1 MLKKN
6 LSKSALVVALLT
18 TTVIWRGTTA
28 YAEDP
33 NQAFTLD
40 PMIVTAQRT
49 ETRDL
54 DTPATT
60 NIITE
65 QNIKEAGY
73 KNVFDAIEHQ
83 VGLTSTG
90 YGDAGQ
96 DFGFSSGRTVIRGY
110 DRGTLVMV
118 DGIPMNLKNYNS
130 LDGIPIDMV
139 QQIEIIKG
147 AAGTLYG
154 SEAMGGVVNVIT
166 KRPGGKTQVKVKG
179 TVGNYY
185 KDYGVTYAG
194 EKLIVTASKEYS
206 NKLTHSNAY
215 PEGSSTDWWVGKG
228 QKNRAGISAALTD
241 EIGFTFIYQDGNI
254 TRGSNNDAKKVG
266 SVYKKYNYRYDDK
279 RITTGLTYN
288 GKYNGIKALVG
299 YNYRVRGSTAA
310 QVGVF
315 VDGVLFNLGGDA
327 AADISTIPVH
337 NVERIEVYR
346 GYIPARFGGTF
357 MGGVINIVTKR
368 PTKANV
374 QASFGKSSFG
384 GYKGS
389 LQIDAPLGGGAL
401 MVSINRDQ
409 SEGDFK
415 YKNFDNDRTYKER
428 LQYYYKDLEN
438 TTNRINK
445 QISYDVGFGMEEP
458 SLGKVTSIDEMV
470 TRCAPGGDIYEVFW
484 KQNPD
489 DYGGRDVMEHD
500 WEFYYAKYAD
510 PNYKENLYKSDQ
522 YQLDKLESAERWRK
536 ANDYKN
542 TDAIIK
548 WQDDHWLAKA
558 TWKNIR
564 RHLPHPIDNNYA
576 PLWTVDQDWAVNMPY
591 GKPNMYYFRN
601 QELTAKELLLGRR
614 DTVGNLEWGWSINY
628 LKQDKDYYIDDWQNL
643 EKVLEATNSLNTLS
657 ANSLWSKYDSRRLG
671 AKIDGSYKAGDRHL
685 IEFLVD
691 ASKEKMD
698 IDGWRMHDFENSSED
713 TRGRW
718 RNYYEQEIFNAQVQD
733 TITLNKKGDFWLT
746 PSVRYNRSKI
756 LGRSDRYDEKNDPQ
770 NVKWFHQQDEQTDD
784 KVTWQLALKKQFNDH
799 FTLRAT
805 GGTYYRLLNMYEIAG
820 DGAGIWPMPNVDGTD
835 SVFPMPE
842 EGKQWDVS
850 AIWDGKALG
859 ADTAKFQLTY
869 FGRDSEN
876 LLQLM
881 SRNFFFFYTN
891 AAKAKV
897 NGLEIQADMSW
908 QKWDVNLQAT
918 YTKPKDVFYDMT
930 KLPGYDSNTI
940 AGSLTYQPQ
949 WEGTARLTYRPDT
962 NWSLFTQ
969 LRYVDWMVTDPIPL
983 TTGAVKRQS
992 SLTTMDV
999 GVKYKF
1005 NKSLQLAVGCND
1017 VLNKANDMY
1026 LNMYGNGE
1034 IRNIQYPIQG
1044 RTYYAT
1050 LQYTY

>member
-1 MLKKN
+1 MRNERNSLRQAAITAGI
-6 LSKSALVVALLT
+6 LAALGVCTLGGDQPRVWAAEPSNNAAQAEAK
-18 TTVIWRGTTA
+18 TA
-28 YAEDP
+28 VTQDV
-33 NQAFTLD
+33 QAAADETDGDGMDFTLEG
-40 PMIVTAQRT
+40 VTVEAKRPDW
-49 ETRDL
+49 ETKL
-54 DTPATT
+54 SPGT
-60 NIITE
+60 
-65 QNIKEAGY
+65 
-73 KNVFDAIEHQ
+73 V
-83 VGLTSTG
+83 
-90 YGDAGQ
+90 
-96 DFGFSSGRTVIRGY
+96 TVIRPDDYKGEQK
-110 DRGTLVMV
+110 DLPDLLKMV
-118 DGIPMNLKNYNS
+118 P
-130 LDGIPIDMV
+130 
-139 QQIEIIKG
+139 
-147 AAGTLYG
+147 
-154 SEAMGGVVNVIT
+154 GVHVRELN
-166 KRPGGKTQVKVKG
+166 
-179 TVGNYY
+179 
-185 KDYGVTYAG
+185 
-194 EKLIVTASKEYS
+194 
-206 NKLTHSNAY
+206 
-215 PEGSSTDWWVGKG
+215 GKG
-228 QKNRAGISAALTD
+228 Q
-241 EIGFTFIYQDGNI
+241 Y
-254 TRGSNNDAKKVG
+254 
-266 SVYKKYNYRYDDK
+266 
-279 RITTGLTYN
+279 TT
-288 GKYNGIKALVG
+288 VS
-299 YNYRVRGSTAA
+299 VRGSTAA

-357 MGGVINIVTKR
+357 MGGVINVVTKR

-384 GYKGS
+384 GYKGN

-401 MVSINRDQ
+401 MVGINRDQ

-438 TTNRINK
+438 TTDRINK
-445 QISYDVGFGMEEP
+445 QIAEDVGYGMSSP
-458 SLGKVTSIDEMV
+458 NGGSVTSIDEMV
-470 TRCAPGGDIYEVFW
+470 TRCAQGGDIYNAFW
-484 KQNPD
+484 AQNPD
-489 DYGGRDVMEHD
+489 DYGGQDEMD
-500 WEFYYAKYAD
+500 FAWENFYAKYAD

-564 RHLPHPIDNNYA
+564 RHLPHPIDKNYA

-643 EKVLEATNSLNTLS
+643 EKVLEATSGLNTLK
-657 ANSLWSKYDSRRLG
+657 ANTLWSKYDSRRLG
-671 AKIDGSYKAGDRHL
+671 AKIDGSYKAGNRHL

-698 IDGWRMHDFENSSED
+698 IDGWKMFDFEHANED
-713 TRGRW
+713 TRSRW
-718 RNYYEQEIFNAQVQD
+718 RNYYEQEIINAQIQD

-746 PSVRYNRSKI
+746 PSIRYNRSKI

-770 NVKWFHQQDEQTDD
+770 HIKWLGQTDEQTDD

-820 DGAGIWPMPNVDGTD
+820 DGAGILPMPNVGGSA

-842 EGKQWDVS
+842 EGKQWDIS
-850 AIWDGKALG
+850 AIWDGKWLG
-859 ADTAKFQLTY
+859 ADTAKFQITY
-869 FGRDSEN
+869 FGRDSKR
-876 LLQLM
+876 LLQL
-881 SRNFFFFYTN
+881 SSWNSFFFVYNN
-891 AAKAKV
+891 AASGKV
-897 NGLEIQADMSW
+897 NGVELQADLSW

-918 YTKPKDVFYDMT
+918 YTDPSNVLYDLSAIPGQQEWNKDGKIEGVM
-930 KLPGYDSNTI
+930 
-940 AGSLTYQPQ
+940 TYQPK
-949 WEGTARLTYRPDT
+949 WEGTARFTYRPDK

-969 LRYVDWMVTDPIPL
+969 MRHVGKVTTDAIPL
-983 TTGAVKRQS
+983 TTGALPWQS

-999 GVKYKF
+999 GVKYKI
-1005 NKSLQLAVGCND
+1005 NKSLQVAVGCND

-1026 LNMYGNGE
+1026 LRTTYGE
-1034 IRNIQYPIQG
+1034 MRNILYPIQG

>member
-1 MLKKN
+1 MRNERNSLRQAAITAGI
-6 LSKSALVVALLT
+6 LAALGVCTLGGDQPRVWAAEPSNNAAQAEAK
-18 TTVIWRGTTA
+18 TA
-28 YAEDP
+28 VTQDV
-33 NQAFTLD
+33 QAAADETDGDGMDFTLEG
-40 PMIVTAQRT
+40 VTV
-49 ETRDL
+49 
-54 DTPATT
+54 
-60 NIITE
+60 
-65 QNIKEAGY
+65 EAKRPDWEAKLSPGT
-73 KNVFDAIEHQ
+73 V
-83 VGLTSTG
+83 
-90 YGDAGQ
+90 
-96 DFGFSSGRTVIRGY
+96 TVIRPDDYKGEQK
-110 DRGTLVMV
+110 DLPDLLKMV
-118 DGIPMNLKNYNS
+118 P
-130 LDGIPIDMV
+130 
-139 QQIEIIKG
+139 
-147 AAGTLYG
+147 
-154 SEAMGGVVNVIT
+154 GVHVRELN
-166 KRPGGKTQVKVKG
+166 
-179 TVGNYY
+179 
-185 KDYGVTYAG
+185 
-194 EKLIVTASKEYS
+194 
-206 NKLTHSNAY
+206 
-215 PEGSSTDWWVGKG
+215 GKG
-228 QKNRAGISAALTD
+228 Q
-241 EIGFTFIYQDGNI
+241 Y
-254 TRGSNNDAKKVG
+254 
-266 SVYKKYNYRYDDK
+266 
-279 RITTGLTYN
+279 TT
-288 GKYNGIKALVG
+288 VS
-299 YNYRVRGSTAA
+299 VRGSTAA

-357 MGGVINIVTKR
+357 MGGVINVVTKR

-384 GYKGS
+384 GYKGN

-401 MVSINRDQ
+401 MVGINRDQ

-438 TTNRINK
+438 TTDRINK
-445 QISYDVGFGMEEP
+445 QIAEDVGYGMSSP
-458 SLGKVTSIDEMV
+458 NGGSVTSIDEMV
-470 TRCAPGGDIYEVFW
+470 TRCAQGGDIYNAFW
-484 KQNPD
+484 AQNPD
-489 DYGGRDVMEHD
+489 DYGGQDEMD
-500 WEFYYAKYAD
+500 FAWENFYAKYAD

-522 YQLDKLESAERWRK
+522 FQLDKLESAERWRK

-564 RHLPHPIDNNYA
+564 RHLPHPIDKNYA

-643 EKVLEATNSLNTLS
+643 EKVLEATSGLNTLKV
-657 ANSLWSKYDSRRLG
+657 NTLWSKYDSRRLG
-671 AKIDGSYKAGDRHL
+671 AKIDGSYKAGNRHL

-698 IDGWRMHDFENSSED
+698 IDGWKMFDFEHANED
-713 TRGRW
+713 TRSRW
-718 RNYYEQEIFNAQVQD
+718 RNYYEQEIINAQIQD

-746 PSVRYNRSKI
+746 PSIRYNRSKI

-770 NVKWFHQQDEQTDD
+770 HIKWLGQTDEQTDD

-820 DGAGIWPMPNVDGTD
+820 DGAGILPMPNVGGSA

-842 EGKQWDVS
+842 EGKQWDIS
-850 AIWDGKALG
+850 AIWDGKWLG
-859 ADTAKFQLTY
+859 ADTAKFQITY
-869 FGRDSEN
+869 FGRDSKR
-876 LLQLM
+876 LLQL
-881 SRNFFFFYTN
+881 SSWNSFFFVYNN
-891 AAKAKV
+891 AASGKV
-897 NGLEIQADMSW
+897 NGVELQADLSW

-918 YTKPKDVFYDMT
+918 YTDPSNVLYDLSAIPGQQEWNKDGKIEGVM
-930 KLPGYDSNTI
+930 
-940 AGSLTYQPQ
+940 TYQPK
-949 WEGTARLTYRPDT
+949 WEGTARFIYRPDK

-969 LRYVDWMVTDPIPL
+969 MRHVGKVTTGAIPL
-983 TTGAVKRQS
+983 TTGALPWQS

-999 GVKYKF
+999 GVKYKI
-1005 NKSLQLAVGCND
+1005 NKSLQVAVGCND

-1026 LNMYGNGE
+1026 LRTTYGE
-1034 IRNIQYPIQG
+1034 MRNILYPIQG

>member
-1 MLKKN
+1 MGVCTLGGDQPRVW
-6 LSKSALVVALLT
+6 A
-18 TTVIWRGTTA
+18 
-28 YAEDP
+28 AEP
-33 NQAFTLD
+33 SNN
-40 PMIVTAQRT
+40 TAQAEAKTAAAQGVQAAADET
-49 ETRDL
+49 ENDGMSFDL
-54 DTPATT
+54 EGVTV
-60 NIITE
+60 
-65 QNIKEAGY
+65 EAKRPDWEAKLSPGT
-73 KNVFDAIEHQ
+73 V
-83 VGLTSTG
+83 
-90 YGDAGQ
+90 
-96 DFGFSSGRTVIRGY
+96 TVIRPDDYKGEQK
-110 DRGTLVMV
+110 DLPDLLKMV
-118 DGIPMNLKNYNS
+118 P
-130 LDGIPIDMV
+130 
-139 QQIEIIKG
+139 
-147 AAGTLYG
+147 
-154 SEAMGGVVNVIT
+154 GVHVRELN
-166 KRPGGKTQVKVKG
+166 
-179 TVGNYY
+179 
-185 KDYGVTYAG
+185 
-194 EKLIVTASKEYS
+194 
-206 NKLTHSNAY
+206 
-215 PEGSSTDWWVGKG
+215 GKG
-228 QKNRAGISAALTD
+228 Q
-241 EIGFTFIYQDGNI
+241 Y
-254 TRGSNNDAKKVG
+254 
-266 SVYKKYNYRYDDK
+266 
-279 RITTGLTYN
+279 TT
-288 GKYNGIKALVG
+288 VS
-299 YNYRVRGSTAA
+299 VRGSTAA

-357 MGGVINIVTKR
+357 MGGVINVVTKR

-384 GYKGS
+384 GYKGN

-401 MVSINRDQ
+401 MVGINRDQ

-438 TTNRINK
+438 TTDRINK
-445 QISYDVGFGMEEP
+445 QISYDVGFGMEKP
-458 SLGKVTSIDEMV
+458 SLGNVTSIDEMV

-484 KQNPD
+484 QQDPD
-489 DYGGRDVMEHD
+489 DYGGKDVMEHD

-564 RHLPHPIDNNYA
+564 RHLPHPIDKNYA

-643 EKVLEATNSLNTLS
+643 EKVLEATSGLNTLK
-657 ANSLWSKYDSRRLG
+657 ANTLWSKYDSRRLG
-671 AKIDGSYKAGDRHL
+671 AKIDGSYKAGNRHL

-698 IDGWRMHDFENSSED
+698 IDGWKMFDFEHANED
-713 TRGRW
+713 TRSRW
-718 RNYYEQEIFNAQVQD
+718 RNYYEQEIINAQIQD

-746 PSVRYNRSKI
+746 PSIRYNRSKI

-770 NVKWFHQQDEQTDD
+770 HIKWLGQTDEQTDD

-820 DGAGIWPMPNVDGTD
+820 DGAGILPMPNVGGSA

-842 EGKQWDVS
+842 EGKQWDIS
-850 AIWDGKALG
+850 AIWDGKWLG
-859 ADTAKFQLTY
+859 ADTAKFQITY
-869 FGRDSEN
+869 FGRDSKR
-876 LLQLM
+876 LLQL
-881 SRNFFFFYTN
+881 SSWNSFFFVYNN
-891 AAKAKV
+891 AASGKV
-897 NGLEIQADMSW
+897 NGVELQADLSW

-918 YTKPKDVFYDMT
+918 YTDPSNVLYDLSAIPGQQEWNKDGKIEGVM
-930 KLPGYDSNTI
+930 
-940 AGSLTYQPQ
+940 TYQPK
-949 WEGTARLTYRPDT
+949 WEGTARFTYRPDK

-969 LRYVDWMVTDPIPL
+969 MRHVGKVTTDAIPL
-983 TTGAVKRQS
+983 TTGALPWQS

-999 GVKYKF
+999 GVKYKI
-1005 NKSLQLAVGCND
+1005 NKSLQVAVGCND

-1026 LNMYGNGE
+1026 LRTTYSEM
-1034 IRNIQYPIQG
+1034 RNILYPIQG

>member
-1 MLKKN
+1 MRNERNSLRQAAITAGI
-6 LSKSALVVALLT
+6 LAALGVCTLGGDWPRVWAAEPSNNAAQAEAK
-18 TTVIWRGTTA
+18 TTA
-28 YAEDP
+28 AQDV
-33 NQAFTLD
+33 QAAADETDGDGMDFTLEG
-40 PMIVTAQRT
+40 VTV
-49 ETRDL
+49 
-54 DTPATT
+54 
-60 NIITE
+60 
-65 QNIKEAGY
+65 EAKRPDWEAKLSPGT
-73 KNVFDAIEHQ
+73 V
-83 VGLTSTG
+83 
-90 YGDAGQ
+90 
-96 DFGFSSGRTVIRGY
+96 TVIRPDDYKGEQK
-110 DRGTLVMV
+110 DLPDLLKMV
-118 DGIPMNLKNYNS
+118 P
-130 LDGIPIDMV
+130 
-139 QQIEIIKG
+139 
-147 AAGTLYG
+147 
-154 SEAMGGVVNVIT
+154 GVHVRELN
-166 KRPGGKTQVKVKG
+166 
-179 TVGNYY
+179 
-185 KDYGVTYAG
+185 
-194 EKLIVTASKEYS
+194 
-206 NKLTHSNAY
+206 
-215 PEGSSTDWWVGKG
+215 GKG
-228 QKNRAGISAALTD
+228 Q
-241 EIGFTFIYQDGNI
+241 Y
-254 TRGSNNDAKKVG
+254 
-266 SVYKKYNYRYDDK
+266 
-279 RITTGLTYN
+279 TT
-288 GKYNGIKALVG
+288 VS
-299 YNYRVRGSTAA
+299 VRGSTAA

-357 MGGVINIVTKR
+357 MGGVINVVTKR

-384 GYKGS
+384 GYKGN

-401 MVSINRDQ
+401 MVGINRDQ

-438 TTNRINK
+438 TTDRINK

-484 KQNPD
+484 QQDPD
-489 DYGGRDVMEHD
+489 DYGGKDVMEHD

-564 RHLPHPIDNNYA
+564 RHLPHPIDKNYA

-643 EKVLEATNSLNTLS
+643 EKVLEATSGLNTLK
-657 ANSLWSKYDSRRLG
+657 ANTLWSKYDSRRLG
-671 AKIDGSYKAGDRHL
+671 AKIDGSYKAGNRHL

-698 IDGWRMHDFENSSED
+698 IDGWKMFDFEHANED
-713 TRGRW
+713 TRSRW
-718 RNYYEQEIFNAQVQD
+718 RNYYEQEIINAQIQD

-746 PSVRYNRSKI
+746 PSIRYNRSKI

-770 NVKWFHQQDEQTDD
+770 HIKWLGQTDEQTDD

-820 DGAGIWPMPNVDGTD
+820 DGAGILPMPNVGGSA

-842 EGKQWDVS
+842 EGKQWDIS
-850 AIWDGKALG
+850 AIWDGKWLG
-859 ADTAKFQLTY
+859 ADTAKFQITY
-869 FGRDSEN
+869 FGRDSKR
-876 LLQLM
+876 LLQL
-881 SRNFFFFYTN
+881 SSWNSFFFVYNN
-891 AAKAKV
+891 AASGKV
-897 NGLEIQADMSW
+897 NGVELQADLSW

-918 YTKPKDVFYDMT
+918 YTDPSNVLYDLSAIPGQQEWNKDGKIEGVM
-930 KLPGYDSNTI
+930 
-940 AGSLTYQPQ
+940 TYQPK
-949 WEGTARLTYRPDT
+949 WEGTARFTYRPDK

-969 LRYVDWMVTDPIPL
+969 MRHVGKVTTDAIPL
-983 TTGAVKRQS
+983 TTGVLPWQS

-999 GVKYKF
+999 GVKYKI
-1005 NKSLQLAVGCND
+1005 NKSLQVAVGCND

-1026 LNMYGNGE
+1026 LRTTYSEM
-1034 IRNIQYPIQG
+1034 RNILYPIQG

>member
-1 MLKKN
+1 MRNERNSLRQAAITAGI
-6 LSKSALVVALLT
+6 LAALDVCTLGGDQPRVWAAEPSNNAAQAEAK
-18 TTVIWRGTTA
+18 TA
-28 YAEDP
+28 VTQDV
-33 NQAFTLD
+33 QAAADETDGDGMDFTLEG
-40 PMIVTAQRT
+40 VTV
-49 ETRDL
+49 
-54 DTPATT
+54 
-60 NIITE
+60 
-65 QNIKEAGY
+65 EAKRPDWEAKLSPGT
-73 KNVFDAIEHQ
+73 V
-83 VGLTSTG
+83 
-90 YGDAGQ
+90 
-96 DFGFSSGRTVIRGY
+96 TVIRPDDYKGEQK
-110 DRGTLVMV
+110 DLPDLLKMV
-118 DGIPMNLKNYNS
+118 P
-130 LDGIPIDMV
+130 
-139 QQIEIIKG
+139 
-147 AAGTLYG
+147 
-154 SEAMGGVVNVIT
+154 GVHVRELN
-166 KRPGGKTQVKVKG
+166 
-179 TVGNYY
+179 
-185 KDYGVTYAG
+185 
-194 EKLIVTASKEYS
+194 
-206 NKLTHSNAY
+206 
-215 PEGSSTDWWVGKG
+215 GKG
-228 QKNRAGISAALTD
+228 Q
-241 EIGFTFIYQDGNI
+241 Y
-254 TRGSNNDAKKVG
+254 
-266 SVYKKYNYRYDDK
+266 
-279 RITTGLTYN
+279 TT
-288 GKYNGIKALVG
+288 VS
-299 YNYRVRGSTAA
+299 VRGSTAA

-357 MGGVINIVTKR
+357 MGGVINVVTKR

-384 GYKGS
+384 GYKGN

-401 MVSINRDQ
+401 MVGINRDQ

-428 LQYYYKDLEN
+428 LQYYYKDLEI

-484 KQNPD
+484 QQDPD
-489 DYGGRDVMEHD
+489 DYGGKDVMEHD
-500 WEFYYAKYAD
+500 WELYYAKYAD

-564 RHLPHPIDNNYA
+564 RHLPHPIDKNYA

-643 EKVLEATNSLNTLS
+643 EKVLEATSGLNTLK
-657 ANSLWSKYDSRRLG
+657 ANTLWSKYDSRRLG
-671 AKIDGSYKAGDRHL
+671 AKIDGSYKAGNRHL

-698 IDGWRMHDFENSSED
+698 IDGWKMFDFEHANED
-713 TRGRW
+713 TRSRW
-718 RNYYEQEIFNAQVQD
+718 RNYYEQEIINAQIQD

-746 PSVRYNRSKI
+746 PSIRYNRSKI

-770 NVKWFHQQDEQTDD
+770 HIKWLGQTDEQTDD

-820 DGAGIWPMPNVDGTD
+820 DGAGILPMPNVGGSA

-842 EGKQWDVS
+842 EGKQWDIS
-850 AIWDGKALG
+850 AIWDGKWLG
-859 ADTAKFQLTY
+859 ADTAKFQITY
-869 FGRDSEN
+869 FGRDSKR
-876 LLQLM
+876 LLQL
-881 SRNFFFFYTN
+881 SSWNSFFFVYNN
-891 AAKAKV
+891 AASGKV
-897 NGLEIQADMSW
+897 NGVELQADLSW

-918 YTKPKDVFYDMT
+918 YTDPSNVLYDLSAIPGQQEWNKDGKIEGVM
-930 KLPGYDSNTI
+930 
-940 AGSLTYQPQ
+940 TYQPK
-949 WEGTARLTYRPDT
+949 WEGTARFTYRPDK

-969 LRYVDWMVTDPIPL
+969 MRHVGKVTTDAIPL
-983 TTGAVKRQS
+983 TTGALPWQS

-999 GVKYKF
+999 GVKYKI
-1005 NKSLQLAVGCND
+1005 NKSLQVAVGCND

-1026 LNMYGNGE
+1026 LRTTYSEM
-1034 IRNIQYPIQG
+1034 RNILYPIQG